1 MSEMVTITKEEY
13 DRLQAANELLCVVMD
28 NHDLHQNY
36 EEVYP
41 DLYRGAGFE
50 SFDEDDEEARIK

>member
-1 MSEMVTITKEEY
+1 MKWLQSRKKSTT
-13 DRLQAANELLCVVMD
+13 RLQAANELLCVVMD

-41 DLYRGAGFE
+41 DLYRAAGFE
-50 SFDEDDEEARIK
+50 SFDEDDEEVRIK